1 MKRIK
6 EIYNQWDF
14 RLSEMCIYTALAMF
28 ILKIFLGKAFLG
40 HLGWIF
46 FVVALIFKTFWACK
60 IAEKSLNKIIL
71 DEYEI
76 DQLRYSYNEMGKYV
90 KEFEF
95 YELSDIDLRIENEL
109 RDIEVRKK
117 WFAKSH
123 GIKE

>member
-1 MKRIK
+1 MKRKK

-14 RLSEMCIYTALAMF
+14 RLSKMCLCTAMVMF
-28 ILKIFLGKAFLG
+28 ILQIFLEKAFLG
-40 HLGWIF
+40 YLGWIF

-60 IAEKSLNKIIL
+60 IAEKSLNRIIL

-76 DQLRYSYNEMGKYV
+76 DQLRYSYIEMGKYV
-90 KEFEF
+90 KDFKFFE
-95 YELSDIDLRIENEL
+95 LADIDLRIENEL

-117 WFAKSH
+117 WFAERH